1 MAKSV
6 IKSLAKDKNEYII
19 DNPNNIYPILFN
31 FTYSKQVFSPFFS
44 TVESNSISHSFLDKE
59 RCFNYL
65 NTKFNQLIN
74 ELFAPTDCYESDSF
88 EFSLTSKDK
97 ETLNFYVNSKVF
109 DNPIEA
115 KDHLLEKVLPLIF
128 SELTK
133 DDGEVLEEKEDSE
146 EKEEEVKD
154 NCCCQ
159 QCKMKVFAPEV
170 IKDLENEIE
179 DDVVF
184 ADEEYSLFLINNPSY
199 LDYLEINDS
208 DTALKLEGI
217 KYCLNTINPVSTEFT
232 DIFTQ
237 MDKEEDVFDNL
248 IYTYDVS
255 EDAKDIKVRYMTSF
269 IPEALIEAELLAE
282 TK

>member
-19 DNPNNIYPILFN
+19 DNPNNIYPIFFS
-31 FTYSKQVFSPFFS
+31 FTYSKQIFSPFFS

-59 RCFNYL
+59 HCFNYL

-74 ELFAPTDCYESDSF
+74 DLFASTDCYESDSF

-115 KDHLLEKVLPLIF
+115 KDRLIDEVLPLIF

-133 DDGEVLEEKEDSE
+133 DDGEVLEEKEE
-146 EKEEEVKD
+146 EKVKD

-170 IKDLENEIE
+170 IKDLEEEIE
-179 DDVVF
+179 SDVVF

-199 LDYLEINDS
+199 LDCLEINDS

-217 KYCLNTINPVSTEFT
+217 KDCLTAINPVSTKFT

-237 MDKEEDVFDNL
+237 IDKEEDVFDNL

-282 TK
+282 NK

>member
-6 IKSLAKDKNEYII
+6 IKSLAKDTDSNI
-19 DNPNNIYPILFN
+19 DNPNNIYPILFS
-31 FTYSKQVFSPFFS
+31 FTYSKQIFSPFFS

-59 RCFNYL
+59 HCFNYL

-74 ELFAPTDCYESDSF
+74 ELFVFADCYESDSF
-88 EFSLTSKDK
+88 EFSLISKDK

-115 KDHLLEKVLPLIF
+115 KDHLIDEVLPLIF

-133 DDGEVLEEKEDSE
+133 DAEEVLEEKESSE
-146 EKEEEVKD
+146 EKQEEVKD

-170 IKDLENEIE
+170 IKALENEIE
-179 DDVVF
+179 DDIVF

-248 IYTYDVS
+248 IYTYNIS

-269 IPEALIEAELLAE
+269 IPEALIEAEILAE
-282 TK
+282 NN

>member
-6 IKSLAKDKNEYII
+6 IKSLAKDKNKYSI
-19 DNPNNIYPILFN
+19 DNSNNIYPILFS
-31 FTYSKQVFSPFFS
+31 FTYSKQIFSPFFS
-44 TVESNSISHSFLDKE
+44 TVESNSISHSFLYKE
-59 RCFNYL
+59 NCFNYL
-65 NTKFNQLIN
+65 STKFNQLIN

-115 KDHLLEKVLPLIF
+115 KDHLIDEVLPLIF

-133 DDGEVLEEKEDSE
+133 DDAEVLE
-146 EKEEEVKD
+146 EKEEEVKG

-170 IKDLENEIE
+170 IKDLEEEIE
-179 DDVVF
+179 SDVVF
-184 ADEEYSLFLINNPSY
+184 ADEEYSLFLINSPSY

-208 DTALKLEGI
+208 DTVLDLESI
-217 KYCLNTINPVSTEFT
+217 KYCLTAINPVSTKFT
-232 DIFTQ
+232 DMFTQ

-248 IYTYDVS
+248 IYTYNVS

-269 IPEALIEAELLAE
+269 IPEALIEAEILAE
-282 TK
+282 NN